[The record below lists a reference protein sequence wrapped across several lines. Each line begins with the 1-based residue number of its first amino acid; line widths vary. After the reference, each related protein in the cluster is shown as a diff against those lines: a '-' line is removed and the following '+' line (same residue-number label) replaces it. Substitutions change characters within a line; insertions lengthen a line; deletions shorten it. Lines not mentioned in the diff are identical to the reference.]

1 MKRWWFTVHKWL
13 ALVVALQ
20 VLAWF
25 ASGLF
30 MTAFP
35 IARVRSEHNIREA
48 VPTDLRGAGARLTAE
63 QAMAAAGAPV
73 SRLELADIAGRTVW
87 RTESAGAPHAIFDA
101 GTGETLT
108 PLSESFARAI
118 AAADFSGAGK
128 IVSAK
133 YFGASDKPPIEYR
146 SALPAWQIV
155 FDDKGKTHL
164 YVQALTGKVAAR
176 RSGLWRAYDFLW
188 SLHTMDWVGRDNF
201 NNPQIVVFTVLS
213 LIMAIAGIGILV
225 IRFWPKRRSRAQ
237 GSTAADDPLATF
249 QERSGGKDETA
260 FRDL

>member
-30 MTAFP
+30 MVMSP
-35 IARVRSEHNIREA
+35 IARVRSEHNIREVA
-48 VPTDLRGAGARLTAE
+48 PTDLRAVGPLIGAE
-63 QAMAAAGAPV
+63 QAMAAAGVPV
-73 SRLELADIAGRTVW
+73 SRLELAEIAGRTVW
-87 RTESAGAPHAIFDA
+87 RIDSAGKPFALIDAKTGAPLA
-101 GTGETLT
+101 
-108 PLSESFARAI
+108 PLDEKFAREI

-128 IVSAK
+128 IASAK

-146 SALPAWQIV
+146 GALPVWQIV
-155 FDDKGKTHL
+155 FDDKGKTHI

-201 NNPQIVVFTVLS
+201 NNPQVILFTVLS
-213 LIMAIAGIGILV
+213 LVMAITGIGILV
-225 IRFWPKRRSRAQ
+225 IRFWPRRGRAKSDTQ
-237 GSTAADDPLATF
+237 G
-249 QERSGGKDETA
+249 
-260 FRDL
+260 